1 MKPKRWLAVAAL
13 CGVVGLTTGC
23 PDQEVRDY
31 LGEAGGD
38 TGLRHWEDRVQKA
51 ICQLEQKDPA
61 GLDPMLRICPS
72 GPPSLTP
79 PPKYPPS

>member
-31 LGEAGGD
+31 LGTASGD
-38 TGLRHWEDRVQKA
+38 KGLLHWEDRVQKA
-51 ICQLEQKDPA
+51 VCQLEEKA
-61 GLDPMLRICPS
+61 TGLDPTLRICPG
-72 GPPSLTP
+72 GPPGLTP